1 MVDSEYSAG
10 NYKSSSISI
19 RAKMKNSE
27 MLKFV
32 PDHLKTKK
40 MCKDAV
46 NKLSIVIRYVLSK
59 YKTKTCITKLF

>member
-59 YKTKTCITKLF
+59 YKTKTCIIKLF